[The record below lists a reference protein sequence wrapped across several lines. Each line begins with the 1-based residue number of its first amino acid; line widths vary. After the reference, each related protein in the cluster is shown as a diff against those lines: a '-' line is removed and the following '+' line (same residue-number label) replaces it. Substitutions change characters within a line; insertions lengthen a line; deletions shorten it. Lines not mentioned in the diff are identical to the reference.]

1 VKAALPWP
9 RFRATTAERTSGRD
23 ESLRRVAGQLAGLTV
38 LMLLVMLIVL
48 EVIVYIITNNAL
60 LGTLETTLRTRAHQ
74 RDPGLCASYHLT
86 CPRGGFGPGPGHG
99 RPAPTGG
106 QQPHQGQGQGNPTGS
121 GGQQP
126 PPGQFGPGGF
136 EPVTGPSEASAVY
149 VSPHQGIVHWDGYLG
164 KIVLG
169 PRETEE
175 AMRSVKILCCTVH
188 RYKGQEYLVY
198 TAPLVA
204 NGRVQ
209 GAVQTSISEH
219 QYLHAMSSIL
229 TNLLEVALLG
239 IVGSSVVSLVLVGR
253 ALQPIRVSM
262 QRQRD
267 FVADAAHELRTPL
280 AIQRTVA
287 EVESSDPSV
296 EELQQTVA
304 QMLSENR
311 HLTRLVDD
319 LSLLARTDT
328 GAVVIDRRPVDLSDL
343 LSRTAEEISYL
354 AADRGI
360 DLPADVQ
367 ENITALGD
375 VLRLRQLFLILLDNA
390 LKHTQDGGA
399 VHVRLSADGH
409 RARLEVADTGPGIA
423 PADLPRIFD
432 RFYRGDASRTGEGTG
447 LGLAIARWIVE
458 AHGGQIAAGNA
469 TPHGAVFTVTL
480 PVARAGATA

>member
-1 VKAALPWP
+1 
-9 RFRATTAERTSGRD
+9 
-23 ESLRRVAGQLAGLTV
+23 
-38 LMLLVMLIVL
+38 
-48 EVIVYIITNNAL
+48 
-60 LGTLETTLRTRAHQ
+60 
-74 RDPGLCASYHLT
+74 
-86 CPRGGFGPGPGHG
+86 
-99 RPAPTGG
+99 
-106 QQPHQGQGQGNPTGS
+106 
-121 GGQQP
+121 
-126 PPGQFGPGGF
+126 
-136 EPVTGPSEASAVY
+136 
-149 VSPHQGIVHWDGYLG
+149 
-164 KIVLG
+164 
-169 PRETEE
+169 
-175 AMRSVKILCCTVH
+175 
-188 RYKGQEYLVY
+188 
-198 TAPLVA
+198 
-204 NGRVQ
+204 
-209 GAVQTSISEH
+209 
-219 QYLHAMSSIL
+219 
-229 TNLLEVALLG
+229 
-239 IVGSSVVSLVLVGR
+239 
-253 ALQPIRVSM
+253 
-262 QRQRD
+262 
-267 FVADAAHELRTPL
+267 
-280 AIQRTVA
+280 
-287 EVESSDPSV
+287 V